1 MAKYKKVKRY
11 HRSFY
16 SPGMWVKKA
25 VGIIVLVVVVL
36 VVGWLAAPHVL
47 DWATHTW
54 YTVVRNR
61 DLSASSETTAS
72 SAAASS
78 EVTAEP
84 AASSE
89 VRTDSEPES
98 EPAAPAGVIIEG
110 SWGVLDTAA
119 AKDEASLRAA
129 ARFGQIS
136 GSAIREIFKMIAKP
150 GMISF
155 AGGNP
160 AASALP
166 DAECAEIAR
175 DVLQNDGKRILQY
188 GATEGYPPL
197 LESLHA
203 YVEQQLGCAVPA
215 VLPVTGSTQAMDL
228 LCKALIDPGDVI
240 LVENPSFLGNM
251 QCMRLYQATL
261 VPVESDE
268 NGIIPEKL
276 EEAMRQYHPKLLYT
290 IPTFQN
296 PTGITLAADRR
307 KPIAELAAKYH
318 VVVAEDDPY
327 RDLRYAGE
335 ACPSIKSFDKDGWV
349 VFLGSFSKIISPG
362 LRVGFMAGDASILR
376 KCTVG
381 KQSTDVHTANLTQ
394 AIVDQYLRRGLLPD
408 HITSICRSYKA
419 QLDAMLSE
427 LSTFPEGTTYTRPDG
442 GLFIFVTLPEGI
454 DAKELLEQAV
464 ERHVAYVP
472 GTHFF
477 CDGGHENTLRLNFSN
492 ASIAQIHEG
501 MSTLREIFAQALA
514 K

>member
-1 MAKYKKVKRY
+1 MA
-11 HRSFY
+11 
-16 SPGMWVKKA
+16 
-25 VGIIVLVVVVL
+25 
-36 VVGWLAAPHVL
+36 L
-47 DWATHTW
+47 D
-54 YTVVRNR
+54 
-61 DLSASSETTAS
+61 
-72 SAAASS
+72 
-78 EVTAEP
+78 
-84 AASSE
+84 
-89 VRTDSEPES
+89 
-98 EPAAPAGVIIEG
+98 
-110 SWGVLDTAA
+110 
-119 AKDEASLRAA
+119 SLRFAH
-129 ARFGQIS
+129 RFDQIS

-261 VPVESDE
+261 IPVESDE

-276 EEAMRQYHPKLLYT
+276 EEALRQYHPKLLYT

-296 PTGITLAADRR
+296 PTGITLSADRR

-362 LRVGFMAGDASILR
+362 LRVGFMAGDAGIPA
-376 KCTVG
+376 
-381 KQSTDVHTANLTQ
+381 QMH
-394 AIVDQYLRRGLLPD
+394 RR
-408 HITSICRSYKA
+408 
-419 QLDAMLSE
+419 
-427 LSTFPEGTTYTRPDG
+427 
-442 GLFIFVTLPEGI
+442 
-454 DAKELLEQAV
+454 QAV
-464 ERHVAYVP
+464 HRRPHGKPYTGDCGSVP
-472 GTHFF
+472 AARSAARPHHKHLPQLQGAAG
-477 CDGGHENTLRLNFSN
+477 CYAE
-492 ASIAQIHEG
+492 
-501 MSTLREIFAQALA
+501 
-514 K
+514 